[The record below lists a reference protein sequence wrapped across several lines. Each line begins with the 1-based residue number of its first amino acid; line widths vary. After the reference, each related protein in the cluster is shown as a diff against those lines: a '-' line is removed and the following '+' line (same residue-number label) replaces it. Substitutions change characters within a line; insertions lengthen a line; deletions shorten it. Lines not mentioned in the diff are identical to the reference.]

1 MHSGGRKRKQKP
13 FMIPGRMYMLRGLQK
28 NGFDKCMAVGSS
40 GQLITCQERGWPFG
54 KRRYTDGDVFVCLS
68 METNPHRHYR
78 YGQRQHYKVLT
89 PGGEVAS
96 LTSDRNK
103 TKFREVKR

>member
-1 MHSGGRKRKQKP
+1 
-13 FMIPGRMYMLRGLQK
+13 MLRGLQK

-68 METNPHRHYR
+68 METNPHRHVTTR
-78 YGQRQHYKVLT
+78 YKVLT
-89 PGGEVAS
+89 PGGEVAA

>member
-68 METNPHRHYR
+68 METNLSLWTTTT
-78 YGQRQHYKVLT
+78 HYKVLT
-89 PGGEVAS
+89 PGGEVAA

>member
-1 MHSGGRKRKQKP
+1 MGRKRKQKP

-68 METNPHRHYR
+68 METNPHRWTTTR
-78 YGQRQHYKVLT
+78 YKVLT
-89 PGGEVAS
+89 PGGEVAA

>member
-1 MHSGGRKRKQKP
+1 
-13 FMIPGRMYMLRGLQK
+13 MIPGRMYMLRGLQK

-68 METNPHRHYR
+68 TEDRSLAPGR
-78 YGQRQHYKVLT
+78 YNYGRHYKVLT

-96 LTSDRNK
+96 VTPDRNK